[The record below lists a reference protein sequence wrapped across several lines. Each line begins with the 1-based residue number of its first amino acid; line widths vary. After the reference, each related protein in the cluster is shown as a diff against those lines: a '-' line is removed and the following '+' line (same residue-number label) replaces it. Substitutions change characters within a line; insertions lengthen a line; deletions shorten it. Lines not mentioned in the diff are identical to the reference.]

1 MAVIKALWGRAW
13 AYVLV
18 VGAVLAG
25 LFAARQS
32 GKAAARMEAAAQINK
47 QADAADKEARDVHIQ
62 TAGMSDD
69 AIAAELKSDWVRGPK
84 SGR

>member
-1 MAVIKALWGRAW
+1 MEIILAKFWPYAAMA
-13 AYVLV
+13 
-18 VGAVLAG
+18 GAIIAG
-25 LFAARQS
+25 WVTARQS

-47 QADAADKEARDVHIQ
+47 QAEAADKEARDVHIQ

-69 AIAAELKSDWVRGPK
+69 AIAAELKSEWVRGPK